1 MTWSF
6 PESGYNWSM
15 GWIWMSGMNGVTG
28 LYNNHDPKPS
38 RQGWKLELVVATS
51 LPIIAYLDSNV
62 DIRILGVLFTT
73 DQ

>member
-1 MTWSF
+1 
-6 PESGYNWSM
+6 
-15 GWIWMSGMNGVTG
+15 MSGMNGVTG
-28 LYNNHDPKPS
+28 LYNHDPKPS
-38 RQGWKLELVVATS
+38 RKLELVVATS